1 MRRSAPSFS
10 SVLRAALTSA
20 LGAADNYTKWD
31 ADGSVAYSV
40 GNHTF
45 NFAAK
50 AGGALGDN
58 RLPYYDRFQWGGFM
72 QLSGFKTGQLYG
84 ETLSFGRAM
93 YYHRIMQGTILEGAY
108 GGFSL
113 EAGQVGAPLIPGSP
127 DGLLTAGSIFIV
139 ADSPL
144 GPAYLGYGRATG
156 GMSTFYF
163 YLGKQF

>member
-1 MRRSAPSFS
+1 
-10 SVLRAALTSA
+10 
-20 LGAADNYTKWD
+20 
-31 ADGSVAYSV
+31 
-40 GNHTF
+40 
-45 NFAAK
+45 
-50 AGGALGDN
+50 
-58 RLPYYDRFQWGGFM
+58 
-72 QLSGFKTGQLYG
+72 
-84 ETLSFGRAM
+84 
-93 YYHRIMQGTILEGAY
+93 MQGTILEGAY

-163 YLGKQF
+163 YLGKQI